1 MKTPDP
7 LVRDLMPVLIHKL
20 GNTTQL
26 LTGLNA
32 MLGIDGGEEIFVER
46 TDDLGRASSDVHRL
60 GYALA
65 VLGSAG
71 GSNLLLA
78 RRDPRGLEILLE
90 LVHASLRR
98 NGRSLSCPAI
108 PDLAPSALA
117 GWQLPWA
124 LASLVHARGLGA
136 AEGESVTFGLG
147 RTDEAWIFGVGE
159 CEETSAATD
168 RILAHLPGAEIG
180 REGGEILLHL
190 PTGWLVEPTG

>member
-136 AEGESVTFGLG
+136 AEG
-147 RTDEAWIFGVGE
+147 
-159 CEETSAATD
+159 
-168 RILAHLPGAEIG
+168 GARG
-180 REGGEILLHL
+180 FSG
-190 PTGWLVEPTG
+190 

>member
-124 LASLVHARGLGA
+124 LASQPPRV
-136 AEGESVTFGLG
+136 
-147 RTDEAWIFGVGE
+147 DEAWIFGVGE

-168 RILAHLPGAEIG
+168 RILAHLPGAETG